1 MNAAPAIQH
10 HTADRAATIREELLD
25 LHDAVYEGSGDPLAA
40 RDAFAPFL
48 DHWLAAR
55 DFVCTVARTPNGTLV
70 GYAYGAP
77 LTAHTSWWDG
87 VTPPLDTA
95 ATAENGT
102 RTFALSELL
111 VGRRWRGTGTARR
124 LHDALLHGR
133 PESRVTL
140 LTPADHAKVVDLY
153 ESWGYQRVGACVP
166 FPGAPRLAAM
176 LRELSGPTPAPA

>member
-1 MNAAPAIQH
+1 MNTAPAIQH
-10 HTADRAATIREELLD
+10 HTADHAAVMREELLD

-48 DHWLAAR
+48 EHWLATENFA
-55 DFVCTVARTPNGTLV
+55 CTVARAPNGTLA

-77 LTAHTSWWDG
+77 LTSHTRWWDG
-87 VTPPLDTA
+87 LTPPLDAAA
-95 ATAENGT
+95 ATENGT

-111 VGRRWRGTGTARR
+111 VGREWRGTGTARR

-140 LTPADHAKVVDLY
+140 LTPADHAKVVQMY
-153 ESWGYQRVGACVP
+153 QSWGYERVGECVP
-166 FPGAPRLAAM
+166 FVGAPRLVAM
-176 LRELSGPTPAPA
+176 LRS